1 MVEDKLEIMAD
12 PNENQ
17 AERRAAGGTESAD
30 HAAATANGSSS
41 NRNEAP
47 ASIDAAATPEASS
60 TTPDTSAPEG
70 AQGESRPGSE
80 AARKTS
86 ADQRLKSGESR
97 PSTLVPTKP
106 GLETAALSKSEATPV
121 QDAGS
126 APPASL
132 LPMDFLGAGERP
144 VDAARLPPEAPG
156 LSAVDPKTETP
167 PATSEEPRADPAWRI
182 AHDRKRP
189 AWRAGRGLPV
199 LAAALALAA
208 LLGAG
213 WQAQR
218 AGWLDVEAPTAA
230 APEAGG
236 ETLAQDAPE
245 PASAVPEQSVEP
257 AAAPTETSEPDTPEP
272 IQPSIDVVRVEPDGA
287 AVIAGR
293 AAPGAELIVLDNG
306 APIGTVSA
314 DAFGEWVFITAA
326 PLPRGAHEFGL
337 VIKEVRGGASV
348 PAPENGRSEAEP
360 RVPREA
366 ERGSPGP
373 EQR

>member
-121 QDAGS
+121 QDAGP

-189 AWRAGRGLPV
+189 AWRAGRGLPA

-245 PASAVPEQSVEP
+245 PASAIPEQSVEP

-287 AVIAGR
+287 AVTEEPSGAQ
-293 AAPGAELIVLDNG
+293 PWNLNGAELVEMERLLVRLALEPSSSDGIVDRQTKRAIRLYQQIAGLPVDGEPSRALLTDMREVVKILDS
-306 APIGTVSA
+306 GT
-314 DAFGEWVFITAA
+314 
-326 PLPRGAHEFGL
+326 
-337 VIKEVRGGASV
+337 
-348 PAPENGRSEAEP
+348 
-360 RVPREA
+360 
-366 ERGSPGP
+366 
-373 EQR
+373 